1 MDPIT
6 VAQFDELVKRTVSSA
21 KELNDVFVIGE
32 ITQIQRP
39 ASGHIY
45 FTLKDGQASL
55 KCNMWRSSVQ
65 NVKFKLEEGL
75 KVVAFG
81 STDFYAPYG
90 QLSFIVRNLSE
101 YGEGEQKKALE
112 ELTNKLLKEGLFDA
126 ERKRKCPKYPR
137 VIGVV
142 TSETGAVIKDII
154 NTARLQFPADIL
166 LAPATVQG
174 EGADITMVKALELL
188 NRAGVDV
195 IIIGR
200 GGGSK
205 EDLSA
210 FNSETLVRAIAASKA
225 PVISAVGHATDKS
238 LTDRV
243 ADLYAETPT
252 QAAMLAVLPMEQ
264 VRNELRG
271 CEIRAGK
278 AMKAIIERMKGRFS
292 YPDARLDLNS
302 PSKYIEKQR
311 NKLETLELRMVNSM
325 TSSMGRRRSAFE
337 TLDAKFRPAN
347 AERMV
352 SECAMRLDALFSRA
366 DAAVKNRLTGSR
378 HGLESLS
385 ARLDSDNPHN
395 VLRRGYSYVSDASGR
410 AISSAR
416 DLRKGS
422 SITVKF
428 RDGRAKAEIQEV
440 KHNE

>member
-1 MDPIT
+1 
-6 VAQFDELVKRTVSSA
+6 
-21 KELNDVFVIGE
+21 
-32 ITQIQRP
+32 
-39 ASGHIY
+39 
-45 FTLKDGQASL
+45 
-55 KCNMWRSSVQ
+55 
-65 NVKFKLEEGL
+65 
-75 KVVAFG
+75 
-81 STDFYAPYG
+81 
-90 QLSFIVRNLSE
+90 
-101 YGEGEQKKALE
+101 
-112 ELTNKLLKEGLFDA
+112 
-126 ERKRKCPKYPR
+126 
-137 VIGVV
+137 
-142 TSETGAVIKDII
+142 
-154 NTARLQFPADIL
+154 
-166 LAPATVQG
+166 VQG
-174 EGADITMVKALELL
+174 EGADLTMVKALELL

-210 FNSETLVRAIAASKA
+210 FNSEALVRAIAASKA

-278 AMKAIIERMKGRFS
+278 AMKAIIDRMRGMFS

-311 NKLETLELRMVNSM
+311 NKLGTLELRMVNSM
-325 TSSMGRRRSAFE
+325 KSSMRGRRSAFE
-337 TLDAKFRPAN
+337 TLEAKFRPAN

-352 SECAMRLDALFSRA
+352 SECAMRLDTLFSRA

-395 VLRRGYSYVSDASGR
+395 VLRRGYSYVSDDSGR